1 MGKNVTQIWNNNNVN
16 ASAKIQEKKMFQK
29 GYTWNPAKCAFENG
43 TYFHSIINNS
53 IKCDETIGMTEKNKK
68 VLWQKIFIQKVFP
81 QI

>member
-1 MGKNVTQIWNNNNVN
+1 
-16 ASAKIQEKKMFQK
+16 MFQK

-68 VLWQKIFIQKVFP
+68 VL
-81 QI
+81 

>member
-1 MGKNVTQIWNNNNVN
+1 M
-16 ASAKIQEKKMFQK
+16 SQK

-43 TYFHSIINNS
+43 TYFRSIINNS
-53 IKCDETIGMTEKNKK
+53 IKCDETIGMTEKIKK